1 MDPGGAQDNSASTS
15 SVAGNR
21 FHNTYRGSHVSV
33 HQIIHSPVNNPQA
46 HINFSGPPLSEAHFN
61 PSELPEK
68 ERYVRLMSYL
78 GRGSALWYPSAG
90 TEGQS
95 GGIRI
100 GDVGIM
106 RPDRPFDCLFN
117 IRREYAADAI
127 NKSLPPDFIYYDSS
141 PLDLEEGA
149 YEQDPH
155 VCVNLKRSPQSNRP
169 GAILVLPHRSRQETL
184 RNTRGFLQFA
194 WKHSL
199 NWFTHAEEVQERLL
213 TDDDLFL
220 VTGVEK
226 SRSWGICSFQ
236 SEQMNSPVELCFKG
250 RTSGEGEGDRM
261 TYSWDYTNGAKSH
274 SYPNH
279 NDVQVETGV
288 EDQTV
293 FIRGFVM
300 TRWPVSVYTP
310 GPTRRHILE
319 EKLRI
324 YFDVGDVY
332 HQFPES
338 ETYQDDTEDP
348 RLLVTSESDK
358 TRVSSPVVSP
368 PYESWFTGPDIFS
381 PRSTLSESLPD
392 SSQDATSSAS
402 DESLENLDERLRW
415 AVFYYGPEPDA
426 VQRAKICKA
435 ARCSGEQLTQWLK
448 SREEMS
454 GQHIN
459 DEDSIPTPIM
469 GDNATTHM
477 NVHERRVTSVNET
490 PVGVRQ
496 VWWHNFKARAS
507 IWVQGRTWHPRALG
521 LTIIPV
527 ILISLALRLRRIA
540 PKAPT
545 PS

>member
-21 FHNTYRGSHVSV
+21 FHNTYRGSHVSMLPVFHHRWCITLLPPVGV
-33 HQIIHSPVNNPQA
+33 HQIIHSPVNNPQV
-46 HINFSGPPLSEAHFN
+46 HINFSGLPLSEAHFN

-90 TEGQS
+90 MEGQS

-127 NKSLPPDFIYYDSS
+127 NKSLPPDFIFYDSS

-155 VCVNLKRSPQSNRP
+155 VCVNLKRSPQSNDHCYEFESLDHSRP

-213 TDDDLFL
+213 TDDNLFL

-250 RTSGEGEGDRM
+250 RTSGEGEGGRM

-293 FIRGFVM
+293 FIHGFVM
-300 TRWPVSVYTP
+300 TRWPVSVYSRSKNWP
-310 GPTRRHILE
+310 N
-319 EKLRI
+319 
-324 YFDVGDVY
+324 VGVP
-332 HQFPES
+332 HKEWPI
-338 ETYQDDTEDP
+338 
-348 RLLVTSESDK
+348 
-358 TRVSSPVVSP
+358 SP
-368 PYESWFTGPDIFS
+368 PWSMIT
-381 PRSTLSESLPD
+381 
-392 SSQDATSSAS
+392 
-402 DESLENLDERLRW
+402 
-415 AVFYYGPEPDA
+415 
-426 VQRAKICKA
+426 
-435 ARCSGEQLTQWLK
+435 
-448 SREEMS
+448 
-454 GQHIN
+454 
-459 DEDSIPTPIM
+459 
-469 GDNATTHM
+469 
-477 NVHERRVTSVNET
+477 
-490 PVGVRQ
+490 
-496 VWWHNFKARAS
+496 
-507 IWVQGRTWHPRALG
+507 
-521 LTIIPV
+521 
-527 ILISLALRLRRIA
+527 
-540 PKAPT
+540 
-545 PS
+545 